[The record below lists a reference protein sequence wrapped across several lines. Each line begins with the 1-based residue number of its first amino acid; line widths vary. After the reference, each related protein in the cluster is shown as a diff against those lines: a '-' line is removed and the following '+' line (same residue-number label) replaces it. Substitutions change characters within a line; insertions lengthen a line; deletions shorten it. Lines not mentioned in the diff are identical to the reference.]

1 MKDLTLPLVKKQ
13 NKIYLPMQDGDV
25 VRTYADVNALE
36 TATDSK
42 PKTDLQIGIK
52 QFIDWS
58 KFYN

>member
-1 MKDLTLPLVKKQ
+1 LVKKQ

-52 QFIDWS
+52 QFVDWF